1 MNRQRSMKIDSKN
14 VFGSIAAMFFVL
26 CAAGAARAQIN
37 PQYQIAPPAA
47 FSADLP
53 LFTLP
58 AADSAPLDGDASKSA
73 SASPAQTQTQTQT
86 AAPAGSEWPQGAPTA
101 DAHGVPYEHVSQVYY
116 HEWSWESGVYA
127 GGGTGLGSSDGTQFM
142 VVGLHVGKVLTG
154 DHFPSILHGN
164 FEFGG
169 EFMPVYELFTF
180 TPQYTSQNVYGVS
193 IKPVILRWNLVS
205 WNKVAPFLQL
215 AGGFLITNS
224 PVPPGHTSAF
234 NFTPQGGYGFNIFT
248 KPGQAI
254 KMEFIFGHIS
264 NANLGIR
271 NPGYNS
277 LFLFELGYEWL
288 HGWRHH

>member
-1 MNRQRSMKIDSKN
+1 VYTDSLAN
-14 VFGSIAAMFFVL
+14 SL
-26 CAAGAARAQIN
+26 T
-37 PQYQIAPPAA
+37 PPAPQPDSNDDAAQGGA
-47 FSADLP
+47 FS
-53 LFTLP
+53 
-58 AADSAPLDGDASKSA
+58 SSQQ
-73 SASPAQTQTQTQT
+73 AQTPPQNQT
-86 AAPAGSEWPQGAPTA
+86 AAPASGGEWPEGAPTA
-101 DAHGVPYEHVSQVYY
+101 DAHGVPYKHVSQVYY
-116 HEWSWESGVYA
+116 HEWSWESGVY
-127 GGGTGLGSSDGTQFM
+127 GGAGTGLGSSDGTQFM
-142 VVGLHVGKVLTG
+142 VFGLHVGKVLTG

-180 TPQYTSQNVYGVS
+180 NPQGISQNVYGVS

-248 KPGQAI
+248 KPGQAV

-277 LFLFELGYEWL
+277 LFIFELGYEWL

>member
-1 MNRQRSMKIDSKN
+1 MKRPGILRSHSKSF
-14 VFGSIAAMFFVL
+14 FGSLGAAAMFFVL
-26 CAAGAARAQIN
+26 CPAGVARAQIN
-37 PQYQIAPPAA
+37 PRYQFAPAA
-47 FSADLP
+47 AAPADLLLFAP
-53 LFTLP
+53 LS
-58 AADSAPLDGDASKSA
+58 ADSAWPATAGSEPLDEDV
-73 SASPAQTQTQTQT
+73 TQTQTQT
-86 AAPAGSEWPQGAPTA
+86 PAPAGSEWPQGAPTA
-101 DAHGVPYEHVSQVYY
+101 DAHGVPYKHVSQVYY